1 MKYFPLLWAGLWRK
15 RTRTILTLLSVV
27 IAFLLFGLL
36 QGVNAWL
43 NNTVKESSAS
53 RLYTV
58 SKISYIEP
66 MPQSYMQRIESV
78 PGVTAVA
85 FNDWFG
91 GYYRDAKNSITSYP
105 VDPIRYFKVFPDW
118 QLPKEQLDAFARNP
132 NGAVVGDVLAKA
144 NGWKIGDH
152 IPLKTSIWT
161 KKDGTLN
168 YDFELVGIYTVPSQ
182 PSNER
187 IFLINYQGFNEARSF
202 GQGMVGWYSF
212 LIDDPRKAS
221 SIAKQID
228 AMFANSTYET
238 KTQNEQEFAQA
249 TIKQLGDISFMVNAI
264 VGAVMFTLLFLTGNT
279 MMQSLRERIPEF
291 AVLKTLGFTDSA
303 VTTMVLVES
312 ALLCVLAAL
321 MGLGLAALI
330 FPVTR
335 ALIGFQIL
343 MPLSVFGVGTVAAI
357 ALALLSGLPPALRAN
372 RLAVVDAL
380 AGR

>member
-1 MKYFPLLWAGLWRK
+1 VKYFPLLWAGLWRK
-15 RTRTILTLLSVV
+15 KTRTVLTLLSVM

-43 NNTVKESSAS
+43 NNTVKESRAS

-66 MPQSYMQRIESV
+66 MPASYLQRIENV

-85 FNDWFG
+85 TNDWFG
-91 GYYRDAKNSITSYP
+91 GYYQDPKNTIVSYP
-105 VDPIRYFKVFPDW
+105 VQPMRYFKVFPDW
-118 QLPKEQLDAFARNP
+118 KLPKEQLEAFERTP
-132 NGAVVGDVLAKA
+132 NGAVAGALLAKKY
-144 NGWKIGDH
+144 GWKLGDR

-161 KKDGTLN
+161 KKDGSLN
-168 YDFELVGIYTVPSQ
+168 YDVQLVGIFTVPTQ
-182 PSNER
+182 PTNEQ
-187 IFLINYQGFNEARSF
+187 IFLMNYTYFNESRQF
-202 GQGMVGWYSF
+202 GQDNVGWFSF
-212 LIDDPRKAS
+212 LIDDPAKAS
-221 SIAKQID
+221 AIAKQID
-228 AMFANSTYET
+228 AMFANSPNET

-249 TIKQLGDISFMVNAI
+249 QIKQLGDIGFMVNAI

-291 AVLKTLGFTDSA
+291 AVLKTLGFTDGA
-303 VTTMVLVES
+303 VTAMVLAES
-312 ALLCVLAAL
+312 ALLCVLAA
-321 MGLGLAALI
+321 MVGLGLAALI

-343 MPLSVFGVGTVAAI
+343 MPLSVFGVGAAAAI
-357 ALALLSGLPPALRAN
+357 GLALLSGLPPALRVN